1 MNILKL
7 VSVHIGLVKVFI
19 QLRQISQ
26 SQKNGLVTRIWKHIY
41 LKKVINLITFNLFY
55 TQNDLV
61 CILVLIL
68 PETIIP
74 DSHAISTSTKNA
86 KKATILRW
94 WNWLK

>member
-1 MNILKL
+1 M
-7 VSVHIGLVKVFI
+7 
-19 QLRQISQ
+19 
-26 SQKNGLVTRIWKHIY
+26 Y

-74 DSHAISTSTKNA
+74 DSHANSTSTKNA
-86 KKATILRW
+86 KKATILR
-94 WNWLK
+94 